1 MPLIAH
7 NESFLYSQFREFYT
21 EVIRLKRIV
30 QTRGWVCPDEQSNGN
45 GNGHGKPGTW
55 VYFPEVDLLA
65 ATAVRGQ
72 SLALRDAAVGLAALD
87 YPDHPPSSEQTK
99 MTLMV
104 WRSLIALFRRN
115 AFQVLRV
122 GDAQT
127 EHYFE
132 ALYIMAAFADEV
144 FINMEWEGQRT
155 WPLNLIESA
164 LFHSHVAGELF
175 FEKLDRLLAARD
187 PANKS
192 LAAIYLNILSLG
204 FQGKYRGQADGGRL
218 KEYRHDLFNFI
229 FQQPADLE
237 LESKVA
243 FPDAYVKTLRTEK
256 RKLTNP
262 ALWLGVLGVVV
273 FFYLL
278 VSQAMWLTL
287 TSKLNAEI
295 TTVETLLPK
304 H

>member
-21 EVIRLKRIV
+21 EVIRLKRLV
-30 QTRGWVCPDEQSNGN
+30 QTRGWVWPEEPAN
-45 GNGHGKPGTW
+45 GNGHKTSGTW
-55 VYFPEVDLLA
+55 VYFPEVDRLA
-65 ATAVRGQ
+65 ATARQGQ
-72 SLALRDAAVGLAALD
+72 ALTLRDAPVGLAALE
-87 YPDHPPSSEQTK
+87 YPDHPPSSDQTK

-115 AFQVLRV
+115 AIQVLRV
-122 GDAQT
+122 GGAQT

-155 WPLNLIESA
+155 WPSNLIESA
-164 LFHSHVAGELF
+164 LFHSHVAGEMF

-204 FQGKYRGQADGGRL
+204 FQGKYRGQPDSGRL
-218 KEYRHDLFNFI
+218 REYRRDLFNFI

-237 LESKVA
+237 HEAKVA
-243 FPDAYVKTLRTEK
+243 FPEAYVKTLRTDK
-256 RKLTNP
+256 KKLTNP
-262 ALWLGVLGVVV
+262 TLWLGVLGLVLVA
-273 FFYLL
+273 YLL
-278 VSQAMWLTL
+278 ISQGVWLML
-287 TSKLNAEI
+287 TNKLNAEI
-295 TTVETLLPK
+295 TTVENLLPK

>member
-21 EVIRLKRIV
+21 EVIRLKRLV
-30 QTRGWVCPDEQSNGN
+30 QTRGWVWPDEPANGN
-45 GNGHGKPGTW
+45 GNGHKTSGTW
-55 VYFPEVDLLA
+55 VYFPEVDRLA
-65 ATAVRGQ
+65 ATARQGQ
-72 SLALRDAAVGLAALD
+72 ALTLRDAPVGLAALD

-115 AFQVLRV
+115 AIQVLRV
-122 GDAQT
+122 GGAQT

-155 WPLNLIESA
+155 WPSNLIESA
-164 LFHSHVAGELF
+164 LFHSHVAGEMF

-204 FQGKYRGQADGGRL
+204 FQGKYRGLPDSGRL
-218 KEYRHDLFNFI
+218 REYRRDLFNFI

-237 LESKVA
+237 HEAKVA
-243 FPDAYVKTLRTEK
+243 FPDAYVKTLRSDK
-256 RKLTNP
+256 KKLTNP
-262 ALWLGVLGVVV
+262 TLWLVVLGLVLVA
-273 FFYLL
+273 YLL
-278 VSQAMWLTL
+278 ISQGVWLML

-295 TTVETLLPK
+295 TTVENLLPK
-304 H
+304 R